1 MAKQDLSWTNIDVD
15 SLDQE
20 HQDNYAQYKAAYALM
35 KDAKANFENTMN
47 AKAGLPKG
55 KRLFFG
61 YNFGK
66 LSLAIGEDDAK
77 PAAKGTPSL
86 AQFLAS
92 QSASG
97 VRV

>member
-1 MAKQDLSWTNIDVD
+1 MAKQELDWTNINVD

-20 HQDNYAQYKAAYALM
+20 HQDNYAAYKAAYALM
-35 KDAKANFENTMN
+35 KEAKTEFENTMN
-47 AKAGLPKG
+47 AKAGLPQG

-66 LSLAIGEDDAK
+66 LSLAIGNDDAK
-77 PAAKGTPSL
+77 PQAKGTPSL

-92 QSASG
+92 NAD
-97 VRV
+97 RHI